1 MAQVS
6 GAPAFPV
13 GNALEAYRAAGS
25 AAVRDALLGSLR
37 NIGTEAI
44 VKLMAEEQVATLRQR
59 LAGLIASDDVQAQL
73 RLVDDHDR
81 RIAQQAV
88 VRLGAVGSTPEVI
101 AKLRSV
107 MENDTNPRI
116 RFSALSSLY
125 TLTNDESLVARAW
138 ETDSPNEAFK
148 TFALD
153 RWQRTDPDRVR
164 SLCLGT
170 LRSSTNTILRM
181 DATRRLGSLKD
192 APGSSEV
199 YEALVEIVRDHGS
212 NRPRLAAANALAAYG
227 NKAALEFLRPLANEG
242 NTRFANAA
250 RGPIGR
256 LERLPWAYQA
266 EDPSEL
272 LEAVS
277 DSTRVASFKQERS

>member
-1 MAQVS
+1 LEASLDLPADGPVLIDPERRVMAQVS
-6 GAPAFPV
+6 RAPAFPE
-13 GNALEAYRAAGS
+13 GEALAAYRAVGS
-25 AAVRDALLGSLR
+25 AGVRDALLASLR

-59 LAGLIASDDVQAQL
+59 LAALIARDDVHAQL
-73 RLVDDHDR
+73 LLVVDHDR

-88 VRLGAVGSTPEVI
+88 ARLGAVGSTPEVI
-101 AKLRSV
+101 TKLRSV

-125 TLTNDESLVARAW
+125 ALTNDESLVARAW
-138 ETDSPNEAFK
+138 ATDSPNEAFK

-164 SLCLGT
+164 RICLDT
-170 LRSSTNTILRM
+170 LRASTNTILRM
-181 DATRRLGSLKD
+181 DATRRLGTLKD

-199 YEALVEIVRDHGS
+199 YEALVAIVRDHGS
-212 NRPRLAAANALAAYG
+212 NQPRLAAANALAAYG
-227 NKAALEFLRPLANEG
+227 DKAALEFLRPLANEG

-256 LERLPWAYQA
+256 LERLP
-266 EDPSEL
+266 
-272 LEAVS
+272 
-277 DSTRVASFKQERS
+277 